1 MVASIVC
8 VIKSCLILRYSSM
21 TRTCFLWC
29 LKRAELTVLHQWG
42 KRRKVV
48 IHNPQF
54 KNYIIRANYRFYFC
68 CFKKALHARWPVF
81 MPFFSGLTKGRP
93 FQALDF
99 TLEGAE
105 QFPSGN
111 GHFYEKNVLEP
122 CWVPVRHCGGCSG
135 LFRGLKMILI
145 GHLWGAL
152 TFLADNH
159 LSDGHFHRDFKFCI
173 LHGHMLC
180 FISHSSQ

>member
-135 LFRGLKMILI
+135 LFGTLLSACTPLRWV
-145 GHLWGAL
+145 LWVISRPEDDFDRTSLGCPHFFGRQPHVWW
-152 TFLADNH
+152 TFPPWL
-159 LSDGHFHRDFKFCI
+159 
-173 LHGHMLC
+173 
-180 FISHSSQ
+180 